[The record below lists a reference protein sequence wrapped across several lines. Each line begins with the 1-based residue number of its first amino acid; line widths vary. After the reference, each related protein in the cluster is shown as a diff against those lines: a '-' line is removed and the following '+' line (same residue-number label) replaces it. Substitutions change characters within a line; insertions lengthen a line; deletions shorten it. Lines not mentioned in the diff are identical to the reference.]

1 MKKSDNPTILI
12 DKKDLLAA
20 VTLAAGACAG
30 KSATMPILAC
40 VHLSAFAAQLAVT
53 GSDMIVSVAAL
64 ATCEASG
71 QFEAVV
77 NAKALR
83 DVVGTLPDRRVTLT
97 WDKARSTLGL
107 TVGRSSFT
115 LLGLTRTDY
124 PAAAWPAMDS
134 YTEIEIAGLRELI
147 ASTLFSVSED
157 DARVNLCGA
166 LLEVDG
172 DEAVMVSTDGHR
184 LTKNAAALALP
195 TMAKPVII
203 PRAGLR
209 EIMQVLK
216 TVIGATVGI
225 AFDGQ
230 HVYLQAPNVTLG
242 IKLNGVAFPPYR
254 EVIPTSHTMA
264 VRVNRKALIEVL
276 ERAEVVSPS
285 KTSTVRMTIADGEI
299 ELVSDNPDL
308 GTARQLIDVEVIGST
323 TSLSI
328 GFNATYL
335 IDAVKAIDVDVVEM
349 RFRGELD
356 PCKVV
361 AVGDESTG
369 YTAVVM
375 PLRI

>member
-1 MKKSDNPTILI
+1 MKKNDNPTIII

-30 KSATMPILAC
+30 KSTTMPILAC

-64 ATCEASG
+64 ATCEVSG

-83 DVVGTLPDRRVTLT
+83 DVVGTLPDKPVTLT
-97 WDKARSTLGL
+97 WDKARNTLGL

-115 LLGLTRTDY
+115 LLGLTPTDY
-124 PAAAWPAMDS
+124 PGAAWPSMDS
-134 YTEIEIAGLRELI
+134 YTEIEIAGLRGLI

-166 LLEVDG
+166 LLEVSGRD
-172 DEAVMVSTDGHR
+172 AVMVSTDGHR
-184 LTKNAAALALP
+184 LTKNVAALTLP

-203 PRAGLR
+203 PRDGLR

-230 HVYLQAPNVTLG
+230 HVYLQAPNVNLG
-242 IKLNGVAFPPYR
+242 IKLNGVTFPPYR
-254 EVIPTSHTMA
+254 QVIPTSHKMA
-264 VRVNRKALIEVL
+264 VRVNRRELLDVL
-276 ERAEVVSPS
+276 KRAEVVAPGR
-285 KTSTVRMTIADGEI
+285 TSTIRLTIGDGEV

-308 GTARQLIDVEVIGST
+308 GTARQVIDVEVIGWSAP
-323 TSLSI
+323 LSI

-335 IDAVKAIDVDVVEM
+335 IEAVGAIDVDVVDLQ
-349 RFRGELD
+349 FSGELD

-375 PLRI
+375 PMRI